1 MKEQRVIVFW
11 NYDQFPYCLWDEVR
25 SFEVGGRVK
34 LVNYGGMTV
43 KPIAVFEYDEGVH
56 IGNRLE
62 DIRKSFIEESGRLR
76 NNYIMMARQSAPFIS
91 K

>member
-1 MKEQRVIVFW
+1 MKEQRLIVFW

-62 DIRKSFIEESGRLR
+62 EMRRSFIEESGRLR

>member
-1 MKEQRVIVFW
+1 MKEQRLIVFW